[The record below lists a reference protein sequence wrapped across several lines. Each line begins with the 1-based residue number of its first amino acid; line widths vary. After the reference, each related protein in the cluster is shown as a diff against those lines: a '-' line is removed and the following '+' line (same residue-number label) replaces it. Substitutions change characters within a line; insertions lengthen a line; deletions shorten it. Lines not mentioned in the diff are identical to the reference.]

1 MGPDL
6 AEGIILARDG
16 ALIFHRM
23 MVTLRGNRSRCA
35 PAQVQTRECH
45 VAPPTLFRRSNDIQP
60 NVRGFRH
67 WHILWAA
74 RLHCVPNRGSG
85 VGMERSS
92 RTWHLHL
99 LHHRCLRRSRCGE
112 AVEQEEDECFDCHS
126 SSHSYPYIGGA
137 RARPAP
143 FAVSYFGVPPPP
155 SAGGCRRTRRPSAI
169 SLISTSSLLMT
180 SMSLAMVCCLRF
192 RSLCS
197 LANCSRSASFSCNR

>member
-6 AEGIILARDG
+6 AEGIILARDF

-45 VAPPTLFRRSNDIQP
+45 VAPPALFRRSNDIQP
-60 NVRGFRH
+60 NARGFQH

-74 RLHCVPNRGSG
+74 RLHCVPNGGSG
-85 VGMERSS
+85 VGVERSS

-112 AVEQEEDECFDCHS
+112 AVEQEEDECF
-126 SSHSYPYIGGA
+126 GVA
-137 RARPAP
+137 RCPP
-143 FAVSYFGVPPPP
+143 SLNFKFGSYFPNRVLSGAP
-155 SAGGCRRTRRPSAI
+155 STFFCRSY
-169 SLISTSSLLMT
+169 
-180 SMSLAMVCCLRF
+180 
-192 RSLCS
+192 
-197 LANCSRSASFSCNR
+197 